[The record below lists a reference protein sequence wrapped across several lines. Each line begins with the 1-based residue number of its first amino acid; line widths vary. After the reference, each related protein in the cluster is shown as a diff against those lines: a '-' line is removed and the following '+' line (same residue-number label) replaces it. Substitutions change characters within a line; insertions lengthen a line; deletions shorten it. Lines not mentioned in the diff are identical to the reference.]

1 MAFGTNSKIFS
12 ALLADAFNGT
22 SAFDLNS
29 DSLKVAIFGNG
40 GTPDHTVASASTGY
54 NTGQWATANEAN
66 NGGWSAAGLAL
77 ASVTSAFSSS
87 TYTLDAADTA
97 NVAAATISDTRG
109 CLVYDDTLTGG
120 TAAVA
125 DQGISFHSFGG
136 QQTVTAGTL
145 TIVWNASGI
154 LTIVVQ

>member
-1 MAFGTNSKIFS
+1 MAFGSSKVFM
-12 ALLADAFNGT
+12 AFITDSLNGT

-29 DSLKVAIFGNG
+29 DTLKVAIYGNA
-40 GTPDHTVASASTGY
+40 GTPDHTVASASSGY
-54 NTGQWATANEAN
+54 NTGQWTTGNEASD
-66 NGGWSAAGLAL
+66 GGWSAGGLSL
-77 ASVTSAFSSS
+77 ASVTSGFSSS

-97 NVAAATISDTRG
+97 NGSAATTTAYG

-125 DQGISFHSFGG
+125 DQGITYNAFGG
-136 QQTVTAGTL
+136 AQQVTAGTL

-154 LTIVVQ
+154 MTIVVS